1 MTDGETLTTEI
12 FVLLLSA
19 IVILFDFPFLISFSL
34 CDFEVIHVSSHSLAA
49 ISIL

>member
-19 IVILFDFPFLISFSL
+19 IVVLFDFPFLIYFSL